1 MRIWQERWCGVAK
14 RQGLGKGLESLIGEA
29 NAESGIT
36 ADEQLPINRIHANK
50 NQPRK
55 SFDDEALAELADSI
69 KQNGI
74 IQPIVVRRSGQG
86 YEIVA
91 GERRYRAAKLAKL
104 KEVPVIVRD
113 ISDEDAYKIALIENL
128 QRSDL
133 NPVEEALGYRQLSE
147 QNNLTQEELAKL
159 VSKSRSS
166 VANTM
171 RLLDLPDEV
180 LDLMREGKLT
190 AGHARA
196 ILSVKTKEGRVSLAR
211 KVANENLSVRET
223 ERLAPLYSAEQRI
236 PPKRQPQPTAYK
248 AAARELRKTLGT
260 NVRVR
265 NVRGKNKIEIEFTD
279 EEDLERIMDELRGD

>member
-1 MRIWQERWCGVAK
+1 MAK

-29 NAESGIT
+29 NAESGMA
-36 ADEQLPINRIHANK
+36 ADEQLPVNRIHANK

-55 SFDDEALAELADSI
+55 RFDDDALAELADSI
-69 KQNGI
+69 RQNGI
-74 IQPIVVRRSGQG
+74 IQPIVVRRVGQG

-104 KEVPVIVRD
+104 KEVPVVVRD

-133 NPVEEALGYRQLSE
+133 NPVEEALGYRQLCE
-147 QNNLTQEELAKL
+147 RDNLTQDELAKL

-196 ILSVKTKEGRVSLAR
+196 ILSVKTEDGRISLAR
-211 KVANENLSVRET
+211 KVVNENLSVRET
-223 ERLAPLYSAEQRI
+223 ERLAPLYSTEQRV
-236 PPKRQPQPTAYK
+236 PPKRQPQPKAYK
-248 AAARELRKTLGT
+248 AAARELRQSLGT

-265 NVRGKNKIEIEFTD
+265 SVRGKNKIEIEFSD
-279 EEDLERIMDELRGD
+279 EDDLERIMDALRGE